1 MGAPR
6 PARGG
11 GPTGFFLIDK
21 AVGPSSLAAV
31 QQVRRTLGVGG
42 RRGTKGG
49 HAGTLDPFAD
59 GLLVVL
65 LGRATRL
72 MPLVVG
78 HDKRYLVGVRFGAS
92 SDTDDCTGQLT
103 PSDAPMPTAE
113 AIDAALVDLRASTQQ
128 LPPSVSAIH
137 IDGERAYERARRGE
151 RFEVPM
157 RTVRFDAI
165 DVVERRA
172 ASTGELELLL
182 DVRCGSGT
190 YMRALARDL
199 GTAVG
204 CPAHCSSLRRTE
216 VGEWSVDDA
225 VRAEDVTLDDLR
237 DAGGLVPQLARVP
250 LDEADVRQILFGRR
264 VHGSH
269 GKAAGATVAAVG
281 PDGGL
286 VAICEVLPGG
296 QLQPRTLLVDAAHDG
311 VAGSTS

>member
-1 MGAPR
+1 MATPR

-11 GPTGFFLIDK
+11 GPTGFVLVDK
-21 AVGPSSLAAV
+21 SVGPSSFAAV
-31 QQVRRTLGVGG
+31 QQVRRTLGIGG

-72 MPLVVG
+72 MPLIVG

-92 SDTDDCTGQLT
+92 SDTDDLTGELV
-103 PSDAPMPTAE
+103 PSAAPMPDE
-113 AIDAALVDLRASTQQ
+113 AAIEAALATLRASTQQ
-128 LPPSVSAIH
+128 LPPAVSAIH

-151 RFEVPM
+151 SFDVPT

-165 DVVERRA
+165 DIVERRHA
-172 ASTGELELLL
+172 ADGATELVL

-199 GTAVG
+199 GALVG
-204 CPAHCSSLRRTE
+204 CPAHCSSLRRLE
-216 VGEWSVDDA
+216 VGDWSVEDA
-225 VRAEDVTLDDLR
+225 VPAEHVTLDDIR
-237 DAGGLVPQLARVP
+237 DPSDLVPQLPRVE
-250 LDEADVRQILFGRR
+250 LDATQVRDAFHGRR
-264 VHGSH
+264 VHPDHELATGTT
-269 GKAAGATVAAVG
+269 AAALDDAGR
-281 PDGGL
+281 L

-296 QLQPRTLLVDAAHDG
+296 QVQPRTMLVDAIVDG
-311 VAGSTS
+311 VAGSAS